1 MVCFARVLGQ
11 SRTFLLKVNNY
22 PNDFLEKCLKS
33 VTPPR
38 KNSDE
43 NSMMGF
49 AIVPYIQGITEPIKR
64 ILGSFNVKVTQKPFL
79 TLRHIFAKPKNRKRW
94 DDAIYLLH
102 SVQTVIKEYIGQTFG
117 TRLKEHQK
125 TCWKKMENSALSEH
139 VCKRNHEIAWDN

>member
-11 SRTFLLKVNNY
+11 SRTFLLKANNY
-22 PNDFLEKCLKS
+22 PNDFLKKCLKS

-64 ILGSFNVKVTQKPFL
+64 ILGSFNVKVTQKSFL
-79 TLRHIFAKPKNRKRW
+79 TLRHIFAKPKNRKR
-94 DDAIYLLH
+94 
-102 SVQTVIKEYIGQTFG
+102 
-117 TRLKEHQK
+117 
-125 TCWKKMENSALSEH
+125 
-139 VCKRNHEIAWDN
+139 